1 MDICMLPSGNAYGT
15 IERLVSSE
23 NFEISIESVLWALA
37 SPLQDYAPYESPR
50 ATNDNVAKDFYGKA
64 RDMLQSELELTADEI
79 EDKPISSYPK
89 LRMKWWDMPADEVEE
104 SGED

>member
-1 MDICMLPSGNAYGT
+1 M
-15 IERLVSSE
+15 
-23 NFEISIESVLWALA
+23 ALA
-37 SPLQDYAPYESPR
+37 YPLQDHAPYEPPKSKNEG
-50 ATNDNVAKDFYGKA
+50 AAKEFYGVA